1 MPTPGPRNSSLG
13 SKPNAKPMRPLLLL
27 IWALTALHA
36 ELSPDHYRRL
46 QAESPEAV
54 VLLIGKVD
62 TQSGLAADGLTI
74 DVTAVAK
81 VKQVIRSRGGL
92 KPGDSVT
99 IRYRVLLPTTPLPGP
114 SQPPV
119 LGEGE
124 TVPAF
129 LKPGDGPALTVAA
142 GGKSF
147 EKL

>member
-1 MPTPGPRNSSLG
+1 MIDQVL
-13 SKPNAKPMRPLLLL
+13 
-27 IWALTALHA
+27 
-36 ELSPDHYRRL
+36 DCL
-46 QAESPEAV
+46 Q
-54 VLLIGKVD
+54 
-62 TQSGLAADGLTI
+62 
-74 DVTAVAK
+74 
-81 VKQVIRSRGGL
+81 SRIKGEQQAQGIMTGFEDLDRYCGGL